1 MKLKCTLLS
10 LIILL
15 FSEVETSAQ
24 GDLATEEKEKVEALD
39 YSTPGEF
46 KIGGITVSG
55 TKHLDPDILVTLSG
69 LKVGQTIQI
78 PGDEISKAMANLW
91 RQGLFTDVQIYRTK
105 TVGNTMFLEI
115 HLQERAR
122 MSRFTLEGIKKGD
135 ADDLREKIRL
145 IKGRVVTENTKSNT
159 VNIIK
164 SFYQEKGFYN
174 TRVNISELPDSM
186 LTNSILLKIEI
197 DKGSKV
203 KIADININGNES
215 YSDIKLHR
223 KMKETKEK
231 AHFHPW
237 EIFKVKNMRAFAD
250 SNFNFIDWLNELSPS
265 KLYKYTSQ
273 YANFNIFSGSKLIEK
288 EYENDKQNI
297 IDFYQKNGY
306 RDARILNDTFYVKD
320 GEIYIDIDLVEGFKY
335 YFRNIT
341 WKGNTIYSDEKL
353 SEILDIKKGTVYDRN
368 LLDERLFMSQAG
380 NDVSSL
386 YMDDGYLFF
395 QVTPVEIAV
404 EEDSIDVE
412 VRIYEGPQAT
422 IDEIRIY
429 GNTKTNEKVIRRELR
444 TLPGNKFSRSDLIRS
459 QREIAQLNYFDPEQ
473 MDVRPIPNP
482 EEGTVD
488 IEYHVVEKPSDQL
501 ELSAGWGGR
510 GRGVVGTVGISFTN
524 FSIQNLFDKSS
535 WSPLPSGDGQQLSLR
550 VQTNGKVF
558 QSYNISFTEPWMG
571 GKKPNS
577 FTVSYYHSR
586 FADLNYSTRE
596 VRGRLITNSA
606 SVGIG
611 TRLKWPDDFFVFQ
624 TSLNFQTY
632 KLDNW
637 TSSNFIIT
645 DGTSNNFN
653 VNFTLSRSSI
663 DAPYFP
669 KRGSN
674 FSLSLALTPPYSAF
688 NNKDY
693 SVMEN
698 NDKYR
703 FIEYH
708 KWKVKAEWFLQIKG
722 NLVLRTA
729 AKLGFMGY
737 YNKDIGYSPFERF
750 ELGGDGLSNFQFFGR
765 DIIALRGYEVGTP
778 SSGSPFYN
786 KFTTELRYAFSTN
799 PSSTIYAHAF
809 FEAGNY
815 WNNIKE
821 YNPFELARTV
831 GLGVRIFLPMFGLL
845 GFDYG
850 IGFDK
855 EMFENVVIEKPTS
868 FGDFLG
874 KYGKFTIVLG
884 FEPE

>member
-1 MKLKCTLLS
+1 
-10 LIILL
+10 
-15 FSEVETSAQ
+15 
-24 GDLATEEKEKVEALD
+24 
-39 YSTPGEF
+39 
-46 KIGGITVSG
+46 
-55 TKHLDPDILVTLSG
+55 
-69 LKVGQTIQI
+69 
-78 PGDEISKAMANLW
+78 
-91 RQGLFTDVQIYRTK
+91 
-105 TVGNTMFLEI
+105 
-115 HLQERAR
+115 
-122 MSRFTLEGIKKGD
+122 
-135 ADDLREKIRL
+135 
-145 IKGRVVTENTKSNT
+145 
-159 VNIIK
+159 
-164 SFYQEKGFYN
+164 
-174 TRVNISELPDSM
+174 
-186 LTNSILLKIEI
+186 
-197 DKGSKV
+197 
-203 KIADININGNES
+203 
-215 YSDIKLHR
+215 
-223 KMKETKEK
+223 
-231 AHFHPW
+231 
-237 EIFKVKNMRAFAD
+237 
-250 SNFNFIDWLNELSPS
+250 
-265 KLYKYTSQ
+265 
-273 YANFNIFSGSKLIEK
+273 
-288 EYENDKQNI
+288 
-297 IDFYQKNGY
+297 
-306 RDARILNDTFYVKD
+306 
-320 GEIYIDIDLVEGFKY
+320 
-335 YFRNIT
+335 
-341 WKGNTIYSDEKL
+341 GNTIYSDDKL
-353 SEILDIKKGTVYDRN
+353 AQILDIKKGTIYDRT
-368 LLDERLFMSQAG
+368 LLDERLFMSQTG
-380 NDVSSL
+380 MDVSSL

-395 QVTPVEIAV
+395 QVTPVEVAV

-412 VRIYEGPQAT
+412 IRIYEGPQAT
-422 IDEIRIY
+422 IDEVRIY
-429 GNTKTNEKVIRRELR
+429 GNTKTNEKVVRRELR

-459 QREIAQLNYFDPEQ
+459 QREIAQLGYFDPEQ

-524 FSIQNLFDKSS
+524 FSIQNLFDKGS
-535 WSPLPSGDGQQLSLR
+535 WSPLPSGDGQKLSLR
-550 VQTNGKVF
+550 VQTNGKIY
-558 QSYNISFTEPWMG
+558 QSYNLSFTEPWIG

-577 FTVSYYHSR
+577 FTVSYFHSR
-586 FADLNYSTRE
+586 FADFNFATRE
-596 VRGRLITNSA
+596 VRGRMINNST

-645 DGTSNNFN
+645 DGVSNNFN
-653 VNFTLSRSSI
+653 INFTLSRSSV
-663 DAPYFP
+663 DAPHFP

-674 FSLSLALTPPYSAF
+674 FSLSLAMTPPYSSF
-688 NNKDY
+688 SNKDY
-693 SVMEN
+693 ATMEN

-703 FIEYH
+703 YIEYH
-708 KWKVKAEWFLQIKG
+708 KWKVKAEWFLNIKG

-737 YNKDIGYSPFERF
+737 YNQDIGHSPFERF

-765 DIIALRGYEVGTP
+765 DIISMRGYEVGTP
-778 SSGSPFYN
+778 SEGSPFYN

-815 WNNIKE
+815 WNSIKK
-821 YNPFELARTV
+821 YNPFDQARSV